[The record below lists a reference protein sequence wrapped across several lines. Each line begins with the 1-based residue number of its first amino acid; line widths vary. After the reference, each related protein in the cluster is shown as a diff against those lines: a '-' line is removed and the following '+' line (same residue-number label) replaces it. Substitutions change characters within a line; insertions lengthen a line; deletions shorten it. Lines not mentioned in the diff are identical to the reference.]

1 MPGLPTDGFVR
12 RKPRIR
18 LLLVALATATL
29 TLGGAA
35 VGSSAAAG
43 ATSTTSIEGIW
54 SFDNGQI
61 AVVHASNG
69 TFEGKVVAETK
80 FAECG
85 HPVGQEIWVGM
96 TAQSDGSFWGLHQW
110 YLGECQEN
118 PLRGP
123 TAWRVLEKIDGSHYL
138 RVCFSHPGT
147 SQPTIA
153 ADGAPKEA
161 SEYAAY
167 HVTYGCTNSA
177 LTARL
182 PVAPG
187 SGKSRVA
194 GSIEHLT
201 LRAGSAKKCLSARLF
216 KIHLADPKYDPLKK
230 VTVTLRGHAIATSR
244 KGNYVVATINLR
256 GLPKSAFTIK
266 VHATT
271 VLGHHLSAERTYHT
285 CIRKSKRSSK
295 RRGEKG

>member
-1 MPGLPTDGFVR
+1 M
-12 RKPRIR
+12 
-18 LLLVALATATL
+18 LLAVGAATA
-29 TLGGAA
+29 GA
-35 VGSSAAAG
+35 SS
-43 ATSTTSIEGIW
+43 SIEGVW
-54 SFDNGQI
+54 SFNGGQI
-61 AVVHASNG
+61 GVQRLANG
-69 TFEGKVVAETK
+69 TYSGTVVVETK
-80 FAECG
+80 FAECA
-85 HPVGQEIWVGM
+85 HPVGQEIWAGM
-96 TAQSDGSFWGLHQW
+96 IAQSDGSYWGLHQW

-123 TAWRVLEKIDGSHYL
+123 TAWRVLEEVSGSHYL

-153 ADGAPKEA
+153 ANGSDSGA
-161 SEYAAY
+161 
-167 HVTYGCTNSA
+167 TYGCTNSA

-194 GSIEHLT
+194 GSIERLT
-201 LRAGSAKKCLSARLF
+201 LPSAKKCLSVRLF

-230 VTVTLRGHAIATSR
+230 VTVTIKGRKIATSH
-244 KGNYVVATINLR
+244 KGNYVVTTINLR
-256 GLPKSAFTIK
+256 GLPKGAFTIK
-266 VHATT
+266 IHATT

-295 RRGEKG
+295 RSGKKG